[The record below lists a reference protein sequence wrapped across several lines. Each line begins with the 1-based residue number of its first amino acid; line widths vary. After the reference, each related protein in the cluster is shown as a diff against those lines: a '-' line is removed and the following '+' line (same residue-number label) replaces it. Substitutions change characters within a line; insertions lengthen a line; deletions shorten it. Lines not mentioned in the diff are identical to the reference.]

1 MKGDQKGD
9 QKLRDLEKR
18 LRNEPN
24 NLGLRVMFAS
34 ALREAGRDSEAIE
47 LYRSVAI
54 AYRDQGRPQ
63 QAIAVC
69 RSILELAPHDEVSLA
84 LVAQLGGRTSSPTTP
99 PPVLTPVSTTSA
111 PSIHRS
117 APVMVQPAPVPR
129 APVTVQPAPVPRSPL
144 VATKMGHET
153 PTPTST
159 APSIEPSRRSSR
171 ADPTPLPRAVPYH
184 VADPTTT
191 SLAKLS
197 ARDVLEIPTL
207 AEGTSDPPAPS
218 RLPPSRPGSDSGLA
232 AAARRIS
239 RDMSRDDSYAEM
251 DVASDL
257 STRKIPRIPT
267 QAEEERLGE
276 IPPPTT
282 VRFVQPTEDDVD
294 EDAATPVPDEGTPLD
309 TLEEEDE
316 HTEPFDLLGARTR
329 DKRGS
334 FKGPSPFFAPLPD
347 GDRQRI
353 LGRFIPRVVTRG
365 TTVIRQGEHGHPL
378 VIVGRG
384 RLDVRFERPDGTHL
398 QIGTIA
404 AGEYVGE
411 INLLARNAAH
421 AHVIAATDAELLL
434 LAPKT
439 FYEIT
444 AEFPALWV
452 ELKDTAER
460 RRREY
465 ESQLRKR

>member
-1 MKGDQKGD
+1 MSGSG
-9 QKLRDLEKR
+9 QKLKDLEKR
-18 LRNEPN
+18 LRDEPN
-24 NLGLRVMFAS
+24 NLGVRVMLAG
-34 ALREAGRDSEAIE
+34 ALREAGREPEAIE

-54 AYRDQGRPQ
+54 AYRDQGRNQ

-69 RSILELAPHDEVSLA
+69 RSILELAPNDEVSLA
-84 LVAQLGGRTSSPTTP
+84 LIGQLGGRSSTP
-99 PPVLTPVSTTSA
+99 SIPSVPAPVSTYSA
-111 PSIHRS
+111 PSIHRTQPTQMPRTPPTTPPPARAAPTTPPATRPPPS
-117 APVMVQPAPVPR
+117 AIER
-129 APVTVQPAPVPRSPL
+129 DSRTSRSD
-144 VATKMGHET
+144 A
-153 PTPTST
+153 
-159 APSIEPSRRSSR
+159 
-171 ADPTPLPRAVPYH
+171 TPLPRAVPYH
-184 VADPTTT
+184 VADPTTAN
-191 SLAKLS
+191 LAKLS

-207 AEGTSDPPAPS
+207 AEGTADPPAPS

-267 QAEEERLGE
+267 QAEEEKLGE

-282 VRFVQPTEDDVD
+282 VRFLQPEGNDVD
-294 EDAATPVPDEGTPLD
+294 EDAATPIPDDGNPLD
-309 TLEEEDE
+309 TLEEEEE

-329 DKRGS
+329 DHRGS

-384 RLDVRFERPDGTHL
+384 RLDVRYERPDGSHL

-444 AEFPALWV
+444 TEFPALWA

-465 ESQLRKR
+465 ESQLRRR

>member
-1 MKGDQKGD
+1 MTAQKGD

-18 LRNEPN
+18 LRDEPN
-24 NLGLRVMFAS
+24 NLGVRVMLAS
-34 ALREAGRDSEAIE
+34 ALREADRDSEAIE

-54 AYRDQGRPQ
+54 AYRDQGRNQ

-69 RSILELAPHDEVSLA
+69 RSILELAPSDEVSLA
-84 LVAQLGGRTSSPTTP
+84 LLAQLGGRPSAPTLPPPPAPPPPTTP
-99 PPVLTPVSTTSA
+99 PPIAQSKPA
-111 PSIHRS
+111 
-117 APVMVQPAPVPR
+117 VMQPKPPTL
-129 APVTVQPAPVPRSPL
+129 PPPA
-144 VATKMGHET
+144 KT
-153 PTPTST
+153 PTPLHRTPVPQT
-159 APSIEPSRRSSR
+159 PHTIEPSRRSSR
-171 ADPTPLPRAVPYH
+171 TDPTPLPRAVPYH

-257 STRKIPRIPT
+257 STRKIPRLPT
-267 QAEEERLGE
+267 QAEEEKLGD

-282 VRFVQPTEDDVD
+282 VRFVQPEEPDVD
-294 EDAATPVPDEGTPLD
+294 EDAATPVPDEEDNPLD
-309 TLEEEDE
+309 TLEEEEE
-316 HTEPFDLLGARTR
+316 HTEPFDLLGSRTR
-329 DKRGS
+329 TRGS
-334 FKGPSPFFAPLPD
+334 FKGPNPFFAPLPE
-347 GDRQRI
+347 GDRQRV
-353 LGRFIPRVVTRG
+353 LGRFIPRIVTPG

-384 RLDVRFERPDGTHL
+384 RLDVRYERPDGTHL

-411 INLLARNAAH
+411 INLIARNAAH

-434 LAPKT
+434 LAPKA
-439 FYEIT
+439 FYEVT
-444 AEFPALWV
+444 TQYPALWA
-452 ELKDTAER
+452 ELEDTAER
-460 RRREY
+460 RKREY
-465 ESQLRKR
+465 EAQLRKR

>member
-1 MKGDQKGD
+1 
-9 QKLRDLEKR
+9 
-18 LRNEPN
+18 
-24 NLGLRVMFAS
+24 MFAG

-54 AYRDQGRPQ
+54 AYRDQGRHQ

-69 RSILELAPHDEVSLA
+69 RSILELAPNDEVSLA
-84 LVAQLGGRTSSPTTP
+84 LLGQLGGRPSSPSIP
-99 PPVLTPVSTTSA
+99 APVSTVSA
-111 PSIHRS
+111 PSIHKS
-117 APVMVQPAPVPR
+117 QPTQVVPTKPTLPTQPAHK
-129 APVTVQPAPVPRSPL
+129 TPAP
-144 VATKMGHET
+144 AHKT
-153 PTPTST
+153 PQPV
-159 APSIEPSRRSSR
+159 IEPARRSSR
-171 ADPTPLPRAVPYH
+171 SDATPLPRAVPYH
-184 VADPTTT
+184 VADPTTAN
-191 SLAKLS
+191 LAKLS

-207 AEGTSDPPAPS
+207 AEGTVDPPAPS

-257 STRKIPRIPT
+257 STRKIPRLPT
-267 QAEEERLGE
+267 EAEEQKLGE
-276 IPPPTT
+276 MPPPTT
-282 VRFVQPTEDDVD
+282 VRFVQPEADDID
-294 EDAATPVPDEGTPLD
+294 EDAATPVPEDGNALD
-309 TLEEEDE
+309 TLEEDDE
-316 HTEPFDLLGARTR
+316 HTEPLDLLGARTR
-329 DKRGS
+329 DKRGTV
-334 FKGPSPFFAPLPD
+334 KPASPFFAPLPD
-347 GDRQRI
+347 GDRQRV
-353 LGRFIPRVVTRG
+353 LGRFIPRIVTPG

-384 RLDVRFERPDGTHL
+384 RLDVRYERPDGTHL
-398 QIGTIA
+398 QVGTIA

-434 LAPKT
+434 LAPKA
-439 FYEIT
+439 FYEI
-444 AEFPALWV
+444 AAQYPALWA

-465 ESQLRKR
+465 EAQLRRR

>member
-1 MKGDQKGD
+1 MSA

-18 LRNEPN
+18 LRDEPN

-34 ALREAGRDSEAIE
+34 ALREAGRNSEAIE

-54 AYRDQGRPQ
+54 AYRDQGRTQ

-69 RSILELAPHDEVSLA
+69 RSILELVPSDEVSLA
-84 LVAQLGGRTSSPTTP
+84 LLAQLGGRPSSGTPPEPVPTTSARSGPTTSPPPEARTP
-99 PPVLTPVSTTSA
+99 PPQVKTPSPQVVPPA
-111 PSIHRS
+111 QKPLQVRP
-117 APVMVQPAPVPR
+117 PV
-129 APVTVQPAPVPRSPL
+129 
-144 VATKMGHET
+144 
-153 PTPTST
+153 
-159 APSIEPSRRSSR
+159 IEPERRSSR
-171 ADPTPLPRAVPYH
+171 SDQTPLPRAVPYH
-184 VADPTTT
+184 VADPTTAN
-191 SLAKLS
+191 LAKLS

-207 AEGTSDPPAPS
+207 AEGTVDPPAPS
-218 RLPPSRPGSDSGLA
+218 RLPPSRPGSDSGIA
-232 AAARRIS
+232 SAARRIS
-239 RDMSRDDSYAEM
+239 RDMLRDDNYAEM

-257 STRKIPRIPT
+257 STRKIQRIPT
-267 QAEEERLGE
+267 QAEEDKLGE

-282 VRFVQPTEDDVD
+282 VRFIQPEPDVD
-294 EDAATPVPDEGTPLD
+294 EDVATSVAEEESPLD

-329 DKRGS
+329 SHRGS

-347 GDRQRI
+347 GERQRV
-353 LGRFIPRVVTRG
+353 LGRFIPRVVTAG
-365 TTVIRQGEHGHPL
+365 TTIIRQGEHGHPL
-378 VIVGRG
+378 VLVGRG
-384 RLDVRFERPDGTHL
+384 RLDVRYERPDGSTL
-398 QIGTIA
+398 QIGSIA

-411 INLLARNAAH
+411 IALVARNAAH

-434 LAPKT
+434 LAPKA

-444 AEFPALWV
+444 AQYPALFA

-465 ESQLRKR
+465 EAQLRRR

>member
-1 MKGDQKGD
+1 VSA

-18 LRNEPN
+18 LRDEPN

-54 AYRDQGRPQ
+54 AYRDQGRNQ

-69 RSILELAPHDEVSLA
+69 RSILELAPDDEVSLA
-84 LVAQLGGRTSSPTTP
+84 LLTQLGGRPSTP
-99 PPVLTPVSTTSA
+99 SIPQPISTTSA
-111 PSIHRS
+111 PNLHRS
-117 APVMVQPAPVPR
+117 APITASPPARTPVPQMKTPAPHV
-129 APVTVQPAPVPRSPL
+129 
-144 VATKMGHET
+144 
-153 PTPTST
+153 
-159 APSIEPSRRSSR
+159 IEPARRSSR
-171 ADPTPLPRAVPYH
+171 SDATPLPRAVPYH
-184 VADPTTT
+184 VADPTTAN
-191 SLAKLS
+191 LAKLS

-207 AEGTSDPPAPS
+207 AEGTVDPPAPS
-218 RLPPSRPGSDSGLA
+218 RLPPSRPSSDSGLA

-239 RDMSRDDSYAEM
+239 RDMSRDDSYEEM

-257 STRKIPRIPT
+257 STRKIPRLPT
-267 QAEEERLGE
+267 QAEEQKLGE

-282 VRFVQPTEDDVD
+282 VRFVQPAYDEID
-294 EDAATPVPDEGTPLD
+294 EDAATPAPEEDNPLD
-309 TLEEEDE
+309 TLEEEE
-316 HTEPFDLLGARTR
+316 HTEPFDLLGARAR
-329 DKRGS
+329 GNRGS

-347 GDRQRI
+347 GDRQRV
-353 LGRFIPRVVTRG
+353 LGRFIPRVVTPG

-384 RLDVRFERPDGTHL
+384 RLDVRYERPDGTHL

-411 INLLARNAAH
+411 IALLARNAAF

-444 AEFPALWV
+444 TQFPALWA

-465 ESQLRKR
+465 EAALRKR